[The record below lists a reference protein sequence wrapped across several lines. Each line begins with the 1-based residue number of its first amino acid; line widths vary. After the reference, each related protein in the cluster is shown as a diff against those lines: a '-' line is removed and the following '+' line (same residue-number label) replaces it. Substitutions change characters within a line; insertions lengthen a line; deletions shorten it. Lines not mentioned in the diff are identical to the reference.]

1 MRKCGVVLVFDNQM
15 DLEIYFGGSY
25 QVIMQIN
32 LKRIIDC
39 VWKFT
44 WGHDEMNIEMQFEAV
59 IFDDGRCHWRQ

>member
-1 MRKCGVVLVFDNQM
+1 M